1 MRIRINQE
9 KFAAALA
16 RLDITGNELAEQ
28 TGLSRST
35 ITAIRSGKSVNRET
49 AQKVASVLGVEIMKA
64 GD

>member
-1 MRIRINQE
+1 MRIRINRE
-9 KFAAALA
+9 KLAAALA
-16 RLDITGNELAEQ
+16 RLDITGNELSEQ

-49 AQKVASVLGVEIMKA
+49 AQKVASVFGGKIMKV

>member
-1 MRIRINQE
+1 MRIRINRE

-16 RLDITGNELAEQ
+16 RLGITGNELSEK

-35 ITAIRSGKSVNRET
+35 ITAIRSGKSVSRET
-49 AQKVASVLGVEIMKA
+49 AQKVASVLGAEIMKV

>member
-1 MRIRINQE
+1 MRIRINRE

-28 TGLSRST
+28 TGLFRST

-49 AQKVASVLGVEIMKA
+49 AQKVVSVLGAEIMKV

>member
-1 MRIRINQE
+1 MRIRINRE

-35 ITAIRSGKSVNRET
+35 ITAIRSGKSVSRET
-49 AQKVASVLGVEIMKA
+49 AQKVASILGVEIMKA

>member
-1 MRIRINQE
+1 MRIRINRE

-35 ITAIRSGKSVNRET
+35 ITAIRSGKSVNSET
-49 AQKVASVLGVEIMKA
+49 AQKVASILGVEIMKA